1 MNAVSIQSHEIALRY
16 KFNNNASRC
25 QGPRFFN

>member
-1 MNAVSIQSHEIALRY
+1 LRY

-25 QGPRFFN
+25 QGPRFFNWYKWL